1 MARAMYPHELG
12 DTDFSWLLSVFL
24 ESHPQYFQVESS
36 CIPVVL
42 IERGLGMPILGD
54 EFVRDVIKHEEE
66 EDKLNENNNS

>member
-42 IERGLGMPILGD
+42 IERGLGLPVLGD
-54 EFVRDVIKHEEE
+54 SFGAAVVPPDE
-66 EDKLNENNNS
+66 EDDSLNDNKSS